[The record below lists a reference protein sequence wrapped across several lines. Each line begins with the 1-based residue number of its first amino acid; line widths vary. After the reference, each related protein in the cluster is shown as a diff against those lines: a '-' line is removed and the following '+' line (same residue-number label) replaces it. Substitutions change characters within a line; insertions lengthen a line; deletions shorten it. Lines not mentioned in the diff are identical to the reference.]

1 MQGAASLLGK
11 KEDTLQTHQYI
22 WKYLQHRGGRFV
34 VKIGLGVVVALA
46 FFAATFG
53 LSAGS
58 AHAQV
63 LSGCYTVKAGD
74 TLGGIAARYGTS
86 WSSLASYNHIA
97 NPNLIYVNQSICIP
111 GGGSAPPA
119 QQYSKPVVYSAP
131 VTYSA
136 PLTYSVPAAASN
148 STVAGMIS
156 QVFGSYAATATAIA
170 RCESGLNP
178 GATNPYSG
186 AAGLFQIM
194 PGTWVGTS
202 WAGYSPYNAWA
213 NINAAY
219 QIFVRDGYSWREWV
233 C

>member
-1 MQGAASLLGK
+1 M
-11 KEDTLQTHQYI
+11 QTHQYI
-22 WKYLQHRGGRFV
+22 WKYLQQHRGGRFV

-53 LSAGS
+53 MGAQE

-63 LSGCYTVKAGD
+63 
-74 TLGGIAARYGTS
+74 
-86 WSSLASYNHIA
+86 HIEG
-97 NPNLIYVNQSICIP
+97 SI
-111 GGGSAPPA
+111 
-119 QQYSKPVVYSAP
+119 SAP
-131 VTYSA
+131 VSSAPVQSSVSVSYSA
-136 PLTYSVPAAASN
+136 AAPAAPQGS
-148 STVAGMIS
+148 SVATIIS

-178 GATNPYSG
+178 GVTNPYSG
-186 AAGLFQIM
+186 AAGVFQIM